1 MKYNAGVPKQI
12 SFNKSYSFLIY
23 LIIFLIPT
31 NLFLKINSSNA
42 YVNGL
47 LVDYLIPKFYVS
59 DIPII
64 LLLSLWL
71 IEVIKNKQKIISKT
85 SNLFLP
91 SILVS
96 LIIIR
101 QIFSPYPL
109 AAAWYLL
116 KLTEVGLLTWFLIA
130 HKQLLQKPLI
140 YLTITLTIIFQSSL
154 ALWQF
159 ITQKS
164 LFGFIF
170 FGEPNLSNSIGLA
183 KDVWWHTGR
192 VLPYATT
199 THPNVLGGILAIYSL
214 FIIIQAHNKIL
225 TTLTILLAVMVIVLT
240 QSISALASLTIGIL
254 LLIFKS
260 HYQQIAHISNKLLIS
275 FGIIV
280 ITLPLLINLAV
291 NLSKIDSFT
300 RRSYLQNSA
309 MKMFLDNPISG
320 VGLNQF
326 TTRVEEYSDT
336 QEVIRFVQP
345 VHHIGLLWLAETG
358 MLGILLIW
366 FLGKKL
372 NIRKIILPLL
382 ILVPIITLDHYLL
395 TQQSGLLLITLTITW
410 FLQNHLLQDLH

>member
-1 MKYNAGVPKQI
+1 VKYNAGVPKQI